1 MRKCLETT
9 CTGPLTH
16 RAWLQAGLA
25 TASGGLG
32 LRHAA
37 LHGAAAYAAF
47 VAATADLCLALDA
60 NYIPPLDDA
69 LRAVNAVVSAADSFP
84 VPPPPNLR
92 QQQLSQAVDRAVV
105 TQLMLPA
112 QVLKAIGLTF
122 SSRRP
127 LGPGPGCMRLHVKPL
142 ACISPARFS
151 RSWFACACCWLC
163 LTKTSHAPC
172 VTALRTGSVT
182 SPCGGDR
189 TKRDHRLRSLLA
201 ARAQAAGQSP
211 EIEKSGLLPPRPE
224 EHAPMSGCLPGGCT
238 TLQLLTWP

>member
-1 MRKCLETT
+1 
-9 CTGPLTH
+9 LTH

-37 LHGAAAYAAF
+37 LHGAAAYAAL

-60 NYIPPLDDA
+60 NSIPPLDDA

-127 LGPGPGCMRLHVKPL
+127 LGAGAWLHAPPCEALGLHLASPLFKVLVRMRLRLALSDKDIACPLRDGIADRFGDHV
-142 ACISPARFS
+142 AVTARNGTTAS
-151 RSWFACACCWLC
+151 VLC
-163 LTKTSHAPC
+163 L
-172 VTALRTGSVT
+172 
-182 SPCGGDR
+182 
-189 TKRDHRLRSLLA
+189 RLGRRRL
-201 ARAQAAGQSP
+201 ARALKLKKVGFSHLAP
-211 EIEKSGLLPPRPE
+211 KSMRRCLGAFLGVARPC
-224 EHAPMSGCLPGGCT
+224 SF
-238 TLQLLTWP
+238 